1 MKRSVFCIAL
11 AINVCAVGDVLA
23 ATVTTLYEFPV
34 AKGYGP
40 TYRTFIDASGNLHG
54 GAIGYRSS
62 QPCQNSAAQTIIFT
76 LTRPV
81 TSGSPWTFSSYESTD
96 AIIPNNFVSQ
106 TPFLIDQAGNMYTV
120 SSGTGALCLNGSPC
134 TSVIKLS
141 PASNGGTVIRRTVLY
156 SLKIENGISIRDD
169 LSMDASGN
177 IFGTTTGNGV
187 ANCGTIFRITP

>member
-1 MKRSVFCIAL
+1 
-11 AINVCAVGDVLA
+11 VLS
-23 ATVTTLYEFPV
+23 ATVSTLYEFPV

-54 GAIGYRSS
+54 GAIGYLSN

-76 LTRPV
+76 LTRPA
-81 TSGSPWTFSSYESTD
+81 SPGSPWTFSSFESTD
-96 AIIPNNFVSQ
+96 AIIPSNFVTQ
-106 TPFLIDQAGNMYTV
+106 TPFLIDKAGNMYTV

-156 SLKIENGISIRDD
+156 SLKIENGITIRDD
-169 LSMDASGN
+169 LSMDASGD
-177 IFGTTTGNGV
+177 IYGTTTGNGV
-187 ANCGTIFRITP
+187 NNCGAIFRITP